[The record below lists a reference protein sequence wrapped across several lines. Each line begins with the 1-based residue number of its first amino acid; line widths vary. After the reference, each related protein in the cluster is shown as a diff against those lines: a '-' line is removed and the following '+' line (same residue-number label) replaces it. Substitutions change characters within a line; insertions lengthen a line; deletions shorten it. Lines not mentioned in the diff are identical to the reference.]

1 MTDADVP
8 EEALELLD
16 FWWTAGPAAWF
27 DGGAEFDA
35 ACEPFRDLH
44 DRAARGDLD
53 DWQTTPVTTLA
64 LLLLLDQLPRNLHR
78 GSARAFATD
87 TKALAI
93 AERALSRGFDKAYP
107 MPARN
112 FFYLPFM
119 HSEDLAM
126 QERSLDLYRAA
137 GVQDTYFYALVHF
150 DAVRRF
156 GRFPHRNDV
165 LGRETTEVEKAYL
178 ASGGFSA

>member
-8 EEALELLD
+8 EEALALLD

-53 DWQTTPVTTLA
+53 DWEATPVTTLA

-165 LGRETTEVEKAYL
+165 LGRETTEAEKAYL

>member
-1 MTDADVP
+1 MTEANVP
-8 EEALELLD
+8 EEALGLLE
-16 FWWTAGPAAWF
+16 FWWAAGPGSWF
-27 DGGAEFDA
+27 NGGAEFDA
-35 ACEPFRDLH
+35 ACEPYRPLME
-44 DRAARGDLD
+44 RAAGGEFDH
-53 DWQTTPVTTLA
+53 WEASPAATLA

-78 GSARAFATD
+78 GSAEAFATD
-87 TKALAI
+87 AKALGVS
-93 AERALSRGFDKAYP
+93 ERALARGFDKAYP

-119 HSEDLAM
+119 HAEDLAM

-137 GVQDTYFYALVHF
+137 GVQDTYYYAFVHY

-156 GRFPHRNDV
+156 GRFPHRNNV
-165 LGRETTEVEKAYL
+165 LGRETTEAERAYL

>member
-1 MTDADVP
+1 MSDVNVP
-8 EEALELLD
+8 EEALALLE
-16 FWWTAGPAAWF
+16 FWWAAGPGAWF
-27 DGGAEFDA
+27 NGGAAFDQ

-44 DRAARGDLD
+44 EQAARGDLD
-53 DWQTTPVTTLA
+53 HWEATPSATLA

-78 GSARAFATD
+78 GSAKAFATD
-87 TKALAI
+87 AKALGVS
-93 AERALSRGFDKAYP
+93 ERALERSFDKAYP

-112 FFYLPFM
+112 FYYLPFM

-137 GVQDTYFYALVHF
+137 GVQDTYFYAFVHY

-156 GRFPHRNDV
+156 GRFPHRNAV
-165 LGRETTEVEKAYL
+165 LGRETTEAEEAYL

>member
-1 MTDADVP
+1 MTEEDLP
-8 EEALELLD
+8 QEALTLLD
-16 FWWTAGPAAWF
+16 FWWEAGPSAWYS
-27 DGGAEFDA
+27 GVASFDA
-35 ACEPFRDLH
+35 ACEQFRDLH
-44 DRAARGDLD
+44 KRAARGELD
-53 DWQTTPVTTLA
+53 GWEATTVTTLA

-87 TKALAI
+87 AKALAV
-93 AERALSRGFDKAYP
+93 AQRALARGCDKAYP
-107 MPARN
+107 MPARG

-137 GVQDTYFYALVHF
+137 GVQDTYYYALIHF

-165 LGRETTEVEKAYL
+165 LGRETTEAEKAYL